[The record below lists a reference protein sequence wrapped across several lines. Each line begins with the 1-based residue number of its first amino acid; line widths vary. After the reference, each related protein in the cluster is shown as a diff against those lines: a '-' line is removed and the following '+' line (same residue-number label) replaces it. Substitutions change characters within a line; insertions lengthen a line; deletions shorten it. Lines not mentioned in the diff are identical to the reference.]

1 VRHRVPSHFNWTLP
15 TFLIPVAARSKALV
29 YGCSFDVIAGSNP
42 AGDGYLSLVIVSL
55 SRKGLC
61 VGLMPVQRIPTE
73 CVSMNVISYK
83 SNPLQLP

>member
-1 VRHRVPSHFNWTLP
+1 
-15 TFLIPVAARSKALV
+15 
-29 YGCSFDVIAGSNP
+29 
-42 AGDGYLSLVIVSL
+42 LSLVIVSL